1 MKKPSVTQLL
11 DLIAK
16 PALIS
21 WANKQGLMG
30 IDTSEKRKKILLN
43 GTSLHSQ
50 IENEL
55 FEREIDKINFDKF
68 MIGKS
73 IIARE
78 KKIETEWFIGKYD
91 AMLSDEDGQV
101 FIIDYK
107 SGFKGKIY
115 LEHKLQLI
123 AYTMAEPASIA
134 IVPIPQFHLIPIEIK
149 NRNKYE
155 NMLIQLSKLWF
166 IKQEIENDT

>member
-1 MKKPSVTQLL
+1 
-11 DLIAK
+11 
-16 PALIS
+16 
-21 WANKQGLMG
+21 
-30 IDTSEKRKKILLN
+30 
-43 GTSLHSQ
+43 
-50 IENEL
+50 
-55 FEREIDKINFDKF
+55 

-166 IKQEIENDT
+166 IKQEIENDK

>member
-55 FEREIDKINFDKF
+55 FEREIDKINFDISCI
-68 MIGKS
+68 IGKWVFFYL
-73 IIARE
+73 ILDFPMKNLIRI
-78 KKIETEWFIGKYD
+78 KK
-91 AMLSDEDGQV
+91 
-101 FIIDYK
+101 
-107 SGFKGKIY
+107 
-115 LEHKLQLI
+115 H
-123 AYTMAEPASIA
+123 
-134 IVPIPQFHLIPIEIK
+134 
-149 NRNKYE
+149 
-155 NMLIQLSKLWF
+155 
-166 IKQEIENDT
+166 